1 MPTPSSRKRV
11 VGLLVG
17 LAVVVG
23 LQAVAYAQTGAASI
37 TGLVTDESGAA
48 APGVT
53 ITATNQATNVPY
65 STVSNDAG
73 NYTITSLPVGTYV
86 VTSAL
91 TGFKTATT
99 KPIALEAK
107 QIARLDFK
115 MEVGA
120 LEDTV
125 EVTALA
131 PVLQTESATVGEVI
145 SGNTVQS
152 LPLNGRNVGQ
162 LALLL
167 PGTVT
172 YNPRGFTNIGSVNM
186 NRPFV
191 NGNRE
196 QTNNFTVDGLDVNET
211 IDNRVSYQ
219 PSPDALAEISV
230 ETNNYAADVGNVG
243 GAVISNVIKSGANQ
257 VRGNVFEF
265 YRNSD
270 FDANTWENNRSGA
283 PRQERKQHIY
293 GATLGGPIIKN
304 TLFFFADYQGSRQ
317 DAPGFATAS
326 VAPAAW
332 RQGDLSS
339 LLPGT
344 VIRDPL
350 TGLPFPNNQIPLDR
364 ISPIALAILNDT
376 ANYPLPN
383 RTVSGVSG
391 NYVGETLFKIRAHQ
405 GDLRLDW
412 NASGK
417 DKLFARFSFAT
428 YTDQRDKQAF
438 PLVFATRNDQ
448 PFWNIGVN
456 WSRVI
461 GPSMVNEALVGFSHT
476 TVTAETFD
484 WSGVGAGNARYGIA
498 GGQPIDGLSCLTN
511 TNGACNGLNG
521 LTPLGAIATDSDT
534 LAKTYQ
540 LNEKLTWLKGRHAL
554 KFGGQFLRYDQQ
566 RFYAGNNGRLGY
578 ITFNGAFTGSQFAD
592 FLLDQVSGKGRG
604 GGDPNDPWT
613 HLQNRIGLFVQDDFK
628 VKSNLTVNLGLRW
641 AYTSPLVEKDNRQS
655 NFDLVTGQ
663 QISARDGS
671 LEDRALYKPYYK
683 GFEPRLGV
691 AWSASERLVFRGG
704 YGISQF
710 MEGTGANLRLPLNPP
725 FFFESAVAYDRTT
738 GAGTTGTGFA
748 ELVPGTTP
756 TGNVRAY
763 DPNLRPQFTQQW
775 NAFVEY
781 RVTERMSAQVGY
793 VGHHATHLVTPT
805 EGNQA
810 LPGVGDPSTWPPK
823 NTRRP
828 LYAAQPLITTIATTT
843 SRSGSKYN
851 SLQAS
856 VRQRSWKGLEFLAS
870 YTLAE
875 GRTNNRGFYGIFGG
889 TGPQGVSSATEGA
902 YWQNTYDPEAE
913 WGPMFHDVRHNFVF
927 SATYDLPFGKGRRY
941 GSEWSGITNAILG
954 GWKLGGIF
962 QARTGLP
969 ITVIDG
975 RARSLQGER
984 GNERPN
990 CVGDPV
996 PANQGVTPDSSAP
1009 ADSRWLNI
1017 NAFEAVPLGTFGNC
1031 PVGVARAPGYSNV
1044 DLALSKSFE
1053 AGAERRLELRVEA
1066 FNAFN
1071 HPSFGPPARD
1081 ISVPNTFGLITST
1094 VSSPRVIELAL
1105 KFYF

>member
-1 MPTPSSRKRV
+1 MRTDRTRAAS
-11 VGLLVG
+11 LWLALVFVLG
-17 LAVVVG
+17 MGSHAF
-23 LQAVAYAQTGAASI
+23 AQTGAASI
-37 TGLVTDESGAA
+37 TGLVTDQSGAA

-53 ITATNQATNVPY
+53 VSAVNQATNVAY
-65 STVSNDAG
+65 TGVSNGAG
-73 NYTITSLPVGTYV
+73 NYTITALPVGTYV
-86 VTSAL
+86 VKSAL
-91 TGFKTATT
+91 SGFKTTATR
-99 KPIALEAK
+99 PITLEAK

-115 MEVGA
+115 MEIGS
-120 LEDTV
+120 LEDMV
-125 EVTALA
+125 EVTAPA

-211 IDNRVSYQ
+211 IDNRVAYQ

-257 VRGNVFEF
+257 LRGNVFEF

-270 FDANTWENNRSGA
+270 FDANTWENNRSAA

-293 GATLGGPIIKN
+293 GGTLGGPIMRDK
-304 TLFFFADYQGSRQ
+304 LFFFLDYQGSRQ
-317 DAPGFATAS
+317 DAPGAATAS
-326 VAPAAW
+326 VAPEAW
-332 RQGDLSS
+332 RRGDLSS
-339 LLPGT
+339 ISTP
-344 VIRDPL
+344 IRDPR
-350 TGLPFPNNQIPLDR
+350 TGLPFPGNQIPLDR
-364 ISPIALAILNDT
+364 ISPAALALLNDT

-383 RTVSGVSG
+383 RTVPGGISG
-391 NYVGETLFKIRAHQ
+391 NYVGDTLFTIRAHQ
-405 GDLRLDW
+405 GDMRLDW
-412 NASGK
+412 NASPN
-417 DKLFARFSFAT
+417 DKLFGRFSFAT
-428 YTDQRDKQAF
+428 YKDQRDRQAF
-438 PLVFATRNDQ
+438 PLIFATRNDQ
-448 PFWNIGVN
+448 PFYNVGLN
-456 WSRVI
+456 WTRVF
-461 GPSMVNEALVGFSHT
+461 GPSVINEVLVGYSRT
-476 TVTAETFD
+476 TVISETFD
-484 WSGVGAGNARYGIA
+484 WAGVGAGNARYGIA
-498 GGQPIDGLSCLTN
+498 GGQPIDGLSCITN
-511 TNGACNGLNG
+511 AAGACAGLNG
-521 LTPLGAIATDSDT
+521 TTALGAIATDSDT

-540 LNEKLTWLKGRHAL
+540 INEKLTWLKGRHAF
-554 KFGGQFLRYDQQ
+554 KFGGQALRYDQR
-566 RFYAGNNGRLGY
+566 RFYAGNNGLLGY
-578 ITFNGAFTGSQFAD
+578 IAFNGTFTGSQFAD

-628 VKSNLTVNLGLRW
+628 VASDLTLNLGLRW

-655 NFDLVTGQ
+655 NFDIVTGR
-663 QISARDGS
+663 QIFASD
-671 LEDRALYKPYYK
+671 EDPALYKPYYK
-683 GFEPRLGV
+683 GFEPRVGF
-691 AWSASERLVFRGG
+691 AWTASDRLVFRGG

-725 FFFESAVAYDRTT
+725 FFFESAVAYDSTT
-738 GAGTTGTGFA
+738 GSGRIGTGFA
-748 ELVPGTTP
+748 ELVEGTTP
-756 TGNVRAY
+756 AGNVRAY

-781 RVTERMSAQVGY
+781 RVTQGMSAQVGY
-793 VGHHATHLVTPT
+793 VGHHGTHLVTPT

-810 LPGVGDPSTWPPK
+810 LPGVGDPATWAPK

-828 LYAAQPLITTIATTT
+828 LFQELPLVTTIATTT

-851 SLQAS
+851 SVQAS
-856 VRQRSWKGLEFLAS
+856 IRQRSWSGLEFLAS
-870 YTLAE
+870 YTLAK
-875 GRTNNRGFYGIFGG
+875 GTTNNRGFYGVFGG
-889 TGPQGVSSATEGA
+889 SGPQGVTGGTEGA

-913 WGPMFHDVRHNFVF
+913 WGPMFHDVRHNFIL
-927 SATYDLPFGKGRRY
+927 SATYDQPWGKGRKW
-941 GSEWSGITNAILG
+941 GSEWSGARNAIVG

-975 RARSLQGER
+975 RNRSLQGER
-984 GNERPN
+984 GFERPN
-990 CVGDPV
+990 CIGDPK
-996 PANQGVTPDSSAP
+996 PSDQSIN
-1009 ADSRWLNI
+1009 RWLDI
-1017 NAFEAVPLGTFGNC
+1017 GAFAAVPLGTFGNC
-1031 PVGVARAPGYSNV
+1031 PTGVARAPGYSNV
-1044 DLALSKSFE
+1044 DLVLSKRFE
-1053 AGAERRLELRVEA
+1053 VGSERHLEFRVEA

-1071 HPSFGPPARD
+1071 HPSFGPPFRD
-1081 ISVPNTFGLITST
+1081 ISNAGNFGTITNTI
-1094 VSSPRVIELAL
+1094 SSPRVVELAL

>member
-1 MPTPSSRKRV
+1 MRTFQIRALC
-11 VGLLVG
+11 LLVP
-17 LAVVVG
+17 LALLAG
-23 LQAVAYAQTGAASI
+23 GGGVAHAQTGAASI
-37 TGLVTDESGAA
+37 TGLVTDQSGAA
-48 APGVT
+48 AAGVT
-53 ITATNQATNVPY
+53 VTATNQATNVPY
-65 STVSNDAG
+65 TAVSNSAG
-73 NYTITSLPVGTYV
+73 NYTITSVPVGRYV
-86 VTSAL
+86 VKAELSS
-91 TGFKTATT
+91 FKTTTT
-99 KPIALEAK
+99 KPIKLEAK

-125 EVTALA
+125 EVMAGA
-131 PVLQTESATVGEVI
+131 PVLQTESATVGEVL

-152 LPLNGRNVGQ
+152 LPLNGRNIGQ

-167 PGTVT
+167 PGTTT

-219 PSPDALAEISV
+219 PSPDAVAEISV

-243 GAVISNVIKSGANQ
+243 GAVISNVIKSGANEF
-257 VRGNVFEF
+257 RGNVFEF

-293 GATLGGPIIKN
+293 GATLGGPVLKD
-304 TLFFFADYQGSRQ
+304 TLFFFLDYQGSRQ
-317 DAPGFATAS
+317 DAPGAATAS
-326 VAPAAW
+326 VAPEAW
-332 RQGDLSS
+332 RHGDLSS
-339 LLPGT
+339 IST
-344 VIRDPL
+344 VIRDPV
-350 TGLPFPNNQIPLDR
+350 TGLPFPNNQIPLSR
-364 ISPIALAILNDT
+364 ISPTALAILNDT
-376 ANYPLPN
+376 AHYPLPN
-383 RTVSGVSG
+383 RTVSGVTG

-405 GDLRLDW
+405 GDARLDW
-412 NASGK
+412 NASPS
-417 DKLFARFSFAT
+417 DKLFARYSFAT
-428 YTDQRDKQAF
+428 YTDERDQQPF

-448 PFWNIGVN
+448 PFWNVGVN
-456 WSRVI
+456 WNHVFS
-461 GPSMVNEALVGFSHT
+461 PSIINEVLVGFSHT
-476 TVTAETFD
+476 TVTSETFD
-484 WSGVGAGNARYGIA
+484 WAGVGAGNALYGIA
-498 GGQPIDGLSCLTN
+498 GGQPIDGLSCITN
-511 TNGACNGLNG
+511 ATGSCGGLNG
-521 LTPLGAIATDSDT
+521 LTPLGSIATDSDT

-540 LNEKLTWLKGRHAL
+540 LNEKLTWLTGRHAL
-554 KFGGQFLRYDQQ
+554 KFGGQFLRYDQR
-566 RFYAGNNGRLGY
+566 RFYAGNNGLLGFIAY
-578 ITFNGAFTGSQFAD
+578 NGSFTGSQFAD
-592 FLLDQVSGKGRG
+592 FLLDMVSGKGRG

-628 VKSNLTVNLGLRW
+628 VTPSLTLNLGLRW

-655 NFDLVTGQ
+655 NFDLTTGQ
-663 QISARDGS
+663 QIFASDGS

-683 GFEPRLGV
+683 GFEPRFGA
-691 AWSASERLVFRGG
+691 AWSASDRLVVRGG

-725 FFFESAVAYDRTT
+725 FFFESNVNYDRTT
-738 GAGTTGTGFA
+738 GAGTIHTGFA
-748 ELVPGTTP
+748 ELIPGTTP
-756 TGNVRAY
+756 SGNVRAY
-763 DPNLRPQFTQQW
+763 APDLRPQFTQQW

-781 RVTERMSAQVGY
+781 RLTSSMSAQVGY

-810 LPGVGDPSTWPPK
+810 LPGVGDPSTWAPK

-828 LYAAQPLITTIATTT
+828 LYPVLPLVTTIATTT

-856 VRQRSWKGLEFLAS
+856 VRQRSWKGLELMAS
-870 YTLAE
+870 YTLAK
-875 GRTNNRGFYGIFGG
+875 GTTNNRGFYGVFGG
-889 TGPQGVSSATEGA
+889 TGPQGVTSATEGA
-902 YWQNTYDPEAE
+902 YWQNTYDPDAE
-913 WGPMFHDVRHNFVF
+913 WGPMFHDVRHNFIL
-927 SATYDLPFGKGRRY
+927 SGTYELPWGKGRKW
-941 GSEWSGITNAILG
+941 GSDWGGVTNALLG

-984 GNERPN
+984 GAERPN
-990 CVGDPV
+990 CVGDPK
-996 PANQGVTPDSSAP
+996 PSDQSLTH
-1009 ADSRWLNI
+1009 WLDI
-1017 NAFEAVPLGTFGNC
+1017 TAFQVVPLGTFGNC
-1031 PVGVARAPGYSNV
+1031 PVGVARAPGYQNV
-1044 DLALSKSFE
+1044 DLVLSKSFPM
-1053 AGAERRLELRVEA
+1053 GGERSFEFRLET
-1066 FNAFN
+1066 FNTFN

-1081 ISVPNTFGLITST
+1081 ISVPNTFGVITNT
-1094 VSSPRVIELAL
+1094 VSAPRVVELVL

>member
-1 MPTPSSRKRV
+1 MTSLRRAC
-11 VGLLVG
+11 GLLLVPALVLG
-17 LAVVVG
+17 LS
-23 LQAVAYAQTGAASI
+23 AVAYAQTGAASI
-37 TGLVTDESGAA
+37 TGLVTDQTGAA

-53 ITATNQATNVPY
+53 VTATNQATNVPY
-65 STVSNDAG
+65 TAVSNEAG
-73 NYTITSLPVGTYV
+73 NYAIPSAPVGTYV
-86 VTSAL
+86 VKASL
-91 TGFKTATT
+91 SGFKTTTT
-99 KPIALEAK
+99 KALKLEAK

-120 LEDTV
+120 LEDNV
-125 EVTALA
+125 EVTAQA
-131 PVLQTESATVGEVI
+131 PVLQTESATVGEVL

-257 VRGNVFEF
+257 FRGNVFEF

-283 PRQERKQHIY
+283 PRQERKQHIF
-293 GATLGGPIIKN
+293 GATLGGPIVKN

-317 DAPGFATAS
+317 DAPGSTTAS

-332 RQGDLSS
+332 RVGDLSS
-339 LLPGT
+339 IST

-350 TGLPFPNNQIPLDR
+350 TGLPFPGNQIPLSR
-364 ISPIALAILNDT
+364 ISPTALAILDDT
-376 ANYPLPN
+376 ASYPLPN
-383 RTVSGVSG
+383 RNVSGVSG
-391 NYVGETLFKIRAHQ
+391 NYVGDTLFKIRAHQ

-412 NASGK
+412 NASAN
-417 DKLFARFSFAT
+417 DKLFGRFSFAT
-428 YTDQRDKQAF
+428 YKDERDTNPF
-438 PLVFATRNDQ
+438 PLILSTLNDQ
-448 PFWNIGVN
+448 PFWNVGVN
-456 WSRVI
+456 WSHVF
-461 GPSMVNEALVGFSHT
+461 GPSLINEVLVGYSNT
-476 TVTAETFD
+476 TVTADTLD
-484 WSGVGAGNARYGIA
+484 WAGVGGGNAKYGIA
-498 GGQPIDGLSCLTN
+498 GGQPIDGLSSI
-511 TNGACNGLNG
+511 GWASG
-521 LTPLGAIATDSDT
+521 LTSPGAIATDSDT

-540 LNEKLTWLKGRHAL
+540 VNEKLTWLKGRHTL
-554 KFGGQFLRYDQQ
+554 KFGGQFLRYNQQ
-566 RFYAGNNGRLGY
+566 RFYAGNNGLLGFLN
-578 ITFNGAFTGSQFAD
+578 FNGAFTGFAFSD
-592 FLLDQVSGKGRG
+592 FLLDMVSSKGRG
-604 GGDPNDPWT
+604 GGDPADPWT

-628 VKSNLTVNLGLRW
+628 VKPNLTLNLGLRW

-655 NFDLVTGQ
+655 NFDVAPPFGGGTGVQ
-663 QISARDGS
+663 TLAKDGS
-671 LEDRALYKPYYK
+671 TYDRALYHPYYK
-683 GFEPRLGV
+683 GFEPRVGL
-691 AWSASERLVFRGG
+691 AWSASDRLVFRGG

-725 FFFESAVAYDRTT
+725 FFFESNVNYDRTT
-738 GAGTTGTGFA
+738 GAGTMTTGFA

-756 TGNVRAY
+756 SGNVRAY

-775 NAFVEY
+775 NVFVEY
-781 RVTERMSAQVGY
+781 RLTSGMSAQVGY

-810 LPGVGDPSTWPPK
+810 LPGVGDPTTWAPK
-823 NTRRP
+823 ATRRP
-828 LYAAQPLITTIATTT
+828 LYAEQPLITTIATTT
-843 SRSGSKYN
+843 SLSGSKYN

-856 VRQRSWKGLEFLAS
+856 VRQRAWKGLEFLAS
-870 YTLAE
+870 YTLAK
-875 GRTNNRGFYGIFGG
+875 GTTNNRGFYGVFGG
-889 TGPQGVSSATEGA
+889 TGPQGVTSATEGA

-913 WGPMFHDVRHNFVF
+913 WGPMFHDVRHNFIF
-927 SATYDLPFGKGRRY
+927 SATYDLPWGKGRKW
-941 GSEWSGITNAILG
+941 GSQWSGVTNAILG

-969 ITVIDG
+969 ITVTDG
-975 RARSLQGER
+975 RSRSLQGER
-984 GNERPN
+984 GAERPN
-990 CVGDPV
+990 CVGNPV
-996 PANQGVTPDSSAP
+996 PGNQGVTADSSAS

-1017 NAFEAVPLGTFGNC
+1017 NAFEMVALGTFGNC
-1031 PVGVARAPGYSNV
+1031 PVGVARAPGYSDV
-1044 DLALSKSFE
+1044 DLVLSKRFDV
-1053 AGAERRLELRVEA
+1053 GGERALELRAEA
-1066 FNAFN
+1066 FNALN